1 MITSVGSLVGQNILD
16 ALEGRRAGVRVIG
29 IKVWQRRRRIF
40 VAISVSWRQCPS
52 RGGYHAWLLEIM
64 ERELPDLVLAERDDD
79 VIALAAIREQHP
91 RFAPGIACGSLGF
104 DQLGLVAHHFA
115 GAERLAPSPTL
126 GGIGVTVY
134 KSLGDFP
141 VRHEDAAMLKERGVW
156 RRFS

>member
-1 MITSVGSLVGQNILD
+1 MRWKGDARVCGSSASKSG
-16 ALEGRRAGVRVIG
+16 
-29 IKVWQRRRRIF
+29 
-40 VAISVSWRQCPS
+40 
-52 RGGYHAWLLEIM
+52 RGGVEFLLRYLFHGASVRRGGRYHAWLLEIM

-115 GAERLAPSPTL
+115 GAQRLAPSPTL